1 MKLTCTANDMLP
13 LARTAGFK
21 EGVHK
26 WKEEE
31 RAVLM
36 AELDAAYFHLYELS
50 RDDAEYVL
58 STFSGM
64 RDGEGTLGFPAPSQL
79 ILDNYDRFSAS

>member
-1 MKLTCTANDMLP
+1 MLP
-13 LARTAGFK
+13 LAKAAGFK

-26 WKEEE
+26 WKEQE
-31 RAVLM
+31 RAELM

-58 STFSGM
+58 STFSGTE
-64 RDGEGTLGFPAPSQL
+64 DAEGVFSPRGTSQM
-79 ILDNYDRFSAS
+79 ILDFYDQFSAR